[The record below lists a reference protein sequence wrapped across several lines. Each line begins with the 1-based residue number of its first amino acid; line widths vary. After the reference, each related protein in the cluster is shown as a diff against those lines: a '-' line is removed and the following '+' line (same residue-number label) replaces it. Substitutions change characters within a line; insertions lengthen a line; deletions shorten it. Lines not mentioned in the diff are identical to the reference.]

1 MLRCDPT
8 AIRYRASISTK
19 VFKPGSIC
27 STKPSTLS
35 ETDTDNA
42 YADSNQPLADARLA
56 GRSAITS
63 CRKLRMGFSASIVAP
78 HETQR
83 PLAGTGLLFTP
94 HEGQM
99 TDVGGFAAAMAP

>member
-1 MLRCDPT
+1 MLRRGPT
-8 AIRYRASISTK
+8 PIRYRASISTK

-63 CRKLRMGFSASIVAP
+63 CRKLRMGFSAIGRRRGALL
-78 HETQR
+78 R
-83 PLAGTGLLFTP
+83 PSKVPDLPAKSPENL
-94 HEGQM
+94 
-99 TDVGGFAAAMAP
+99 